1 MTDIQ
6 RGSVLKRISALLLD
20 LILLACISVGAIY
33 LVSKIVNYDSHI
45 DNLQAKYQYYEE
57 TYDVRFNITQEELDN
72 LTEEERAHYDEVEE
86 IIKADTEFTKEYNL
100 VINLTL
106 IMVTIGLL
114 VSILITD
121 FVIPLLFK
129 NGQTVGKKVFGLCL
143 VKKNSVRMKNIQ
155 LFIRTLLGK
164 FAVELMI
171 PIYIIIMFYFGLMG
185 ILGLIILAG
194 LGVAQLL
201 LLIFTQY
208 RTVIHD
214 LLSQTVVADMSS
226 QMIFDTEEDLI
237 EFVKK
242 NHEKTVN
249 NSIYK

>member
-20 LILLACISVGAIY
+20 LILLACISVGVIF
-33 LVSKIVNYDSHI
+33 LVAKIINYDSHI
-45 DNLQAKYQYYEE
+45 DKMQAKYQYYEE
-57 TYDVRFNITQEELDN
+57 TYNVKFNITQEALEN

-86 IIKADTEFTKEYNL
+86 IIKADKEFTKEYNL
-100 VINLTL
+100 VVNLTL
-106 IMVTIGLL
+106 IMITVGVMI
-114 VSILITD
+114 SILITD
-121 FVIPLLFK
+121 FVIPLIFK
-129 NGQTVGKKVFGLCL
+129 NGQTIGKKVFGLCL
-143 VKKNSVRMKNIQ
+143 VKKNSVRMKKIQ
-155 LFIRTLLGK
+155 LFVRTLLGK
-164 FAVELMI
+164 FALELMV

-185 ILGLIILAG
+185 LLGLIILLG
-194 LGVAQLL
+194 LGLAQLL

-226 QMIFDTEEDLI
+226 QMIFDTEDELI
-237 EFVKK
+237 DFMNK
-242 NHEKTVN
+242 NHEKNVN

>member
-20 LILLACISVGAIY
+20 LILLACISVGVIF
-33 LVSKIVNYDSHI
+33 LVAKIINYDSHI
-45 DNLQAKYQYYEE
+45 EKMQAKYQYYEE
-57 TYDVRFNITQEELDN
+57 TYDVKFNITQEELEN

-86 IIKADTEFTKEYNL
+86 IIKADKEFTKEYNL

-106 IMVTIGLL
+106 IMITVGVMI
-114 VSILITD
+114 SILITD
-121 FVIPLLFK
+121 FVIPLIFK
-129 NGQTVGKKVFGLCL
+129 NGQTIGKKVFGLCL
-143 VKKNSVRMKNIQ
+143 VKKNSVRMKKIQ
-155 LFIRTLLGK
+155 LFVRTLLGK
-164 FAVELMI
+164 FALELMI

-185 ILGLIILAG
+185 LLGLIILLVLG
-194 LGVAQLL
+194 LVQLL

-226 QMIFDTEEDLI
+226 QMIFDTEDELI
-237 EFVKK
+237 DFMNK
-242 NHEKTVN
+242 NHEKNVN

>member
-20 LILLACISVGAIY
+20 LILLACISVGVIF
-33 LVSKIVNYDSHI
+33 LVAKIINYDSHI
-45 DNLQAKYQYYEE
+45 DKMQAKYQYYEE
-57 TYDVRFNITQEELDN
+57 TYDVKFNITQEELEN

-86 IIKADTEFTKEYNL
+86 IIKADKEFTKEYNL

-106 IMVTIGLL
+106 IMITVGVMI
-114 VSILITD
+114 SILITD
-121 FVIPLLFK
+121 FVIPLIFK
-129 NGQTVGKKVFGLCL
+129 NGQTIGKKVFGLCL
-143 VKKNSVRMKNIQ
+143 VKKNSVRMKKIQ
-155 LFIRTLLGK
+155 LFVRTLLGK
-164 FAVELMI
+164 FALELMV

-185 ILGLIILAG
+185 LLGLIILLG
-194 LGVAQLL
+194 LGLAQLL

-226 QMIFDTEEDLI
+226 QMIFDTEDELI
-237 EFVKK
+237 DFMNK
-242 NHEKTVN
+242 NHEKNVN

>member
-20 LILLACISVGAIY
+20 LILLACISVGVIF
-33 LVSKIVNYDSHI
+33 LVAKIINYDSHI
-45 DNLQAKYQYYEE
+45 DKMQAKYQYYEE
-57 TYDVRFNITQEELDN
+57 TYDVKFNITQEELEN

-86 IIKADTEFTKEYNL
+86 IIKADKEFTKEYNL
-100 VINLTL
+100 VVNLTL
-106 IMVTIGLL
+106 IMITVGVMI
-114 VSILITD
+114 SILITD
-121 FVIPLLFK
+121 FVIPLIFK
-129 NGQTVGKKVFGLCL
+129 NGQTIGKKVFGLCL
-143 VKKNSVRMKNIQ
+143 VKKNSVRMKKIQ
-155 LFIRTLLGK
+155 LFVRTLLGK
-164 FAVELMI
+164 FALELMV

-185 ILGLIILAG
+185 LLGLIILLG
-194 LGVAQLL
+194 LGLAQLL

-226 QMIFDTEEDLI
+226 QMIFDTEDELI
-237 EFVKK
+237 DFMNK
-242 NHEKTVN
+242 NHEKNVN